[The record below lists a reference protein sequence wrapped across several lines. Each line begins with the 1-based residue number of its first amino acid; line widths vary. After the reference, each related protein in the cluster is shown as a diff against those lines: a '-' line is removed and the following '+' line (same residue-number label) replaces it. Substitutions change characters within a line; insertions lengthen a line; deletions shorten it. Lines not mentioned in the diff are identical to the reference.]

1 MKATLT
7 IIKVLALGINNNDT
21 YDLMKFLR
29 FECVYIFH
37 YLLAILSLSKV
48 CLSSIQTEA
57 VHDFLDLR

>member
-7 IIKVLALGINNNDT
+7 IIKVLALGINNNDI

-29 FECVYIFH
+29 FERVYIFH

-48 CLSSIQTEA
+48 CLSLIETEA